1 MINKIPNPTAS
12 LTSPDDHRSE
22 HTPHVRHHDTPPRG
36 GIPHERRAVRCPDS
50 GREHRPRA
58 AREKGIRGQEHEGTG
73 RPPATSDRTGPGP
86 HPSERTTWLHAVVG
100 PTCRP
105 RQHLVLLHPSRPRGA
120 VKKKKGSRRE
130 EDDDEAVR
138 PCRRNA
144 RSAMTFSL
152 FFFLTAAP
160 VILLR
165 A

>member
-120 VKKKKGSRRE
+120 VKKKWVSPGGRR
-130 EDDDEAVR
+130 
-138 PCRRNA
+138 RRGRA
-144 RSAMTFSL
+144 PVSTQRTQRYDFFS